1 MCIDIQLKKRHSV
14 TAMQRLRRSPR
25 HSGEPTTVFS
35 QSQHLSGATDIG
47 AEISPHHDPAKGF
60 LMPPIKWFLVLVTV
74 CVVATSP
81 LVAQDWS
88 GAIGGAYLWQ
98 NVDGNEDSFRSQMNL
113 EEGFLLE
120 DLNMLYRG
128 QGAVSEFKIDAWGF
142 GDANPSEAAKIALE
156 FGAGFSFYFD
166 YDRRASFFNLAGS
179 DLAQRADDWDIT
191 RYRGAFVVDAW
202 RPLEVSLSY
211 RAVDREGTI
220 RRTLYGLNELYPIG
234 VNLDE
239 TMNEWTLR
247 LATRTLPV
255 RLELEQSMATYTRQN
270 RPFATGDE
278 AVGGDP
284 DELGNIS
291 SNVVEEMDSV
301 PTTRFIA
308 SYSGKNFEGV
318 ASLLWRSADLNVS
331 GSESQ
336 TYLIGGGD
344 IGTWEMVDNALGA
357 AEQETFAGSVSLG
370 FKLGSRWTLRLA
382 GDHRDGSS
390 NSSIVTDRLSRVT
403 SPLGSDMTW
412 RTSFDDAGTFD
423 FTDSRAR
430 LTLEYRGNSWSVW
443 GGGISSSRE
452 VNWQFSEENDP
463 YDEKRNGTG
472 YLAGASWNPGGK
484 IDLTLEFDRGDFD
497 QYIFR
502 VQPETVDRATLKLR
516 TRLGGGW
523 RLDLH
528 GRYVKSDNPDE
539 VSGLD
544 TKATPYGIAG
554 SWTSKNGS
562 SSVGID
568 LEKYSFK
575 TDTGVMLPSGGLDRS
590 IYELDLATATL
601 YGHTRSGIFGVSGSL
616 TYLTDDGDSFPVD
629 AWNGRLRLT
638 LYGGNSLEYSALV
651 QYWSYDEFQFD
662 LDDFDVLRYGLA
674 VNWRF

>member
-1 MCIDIQLKKRHSV
+1 M
-14 TAMQRLRRSPR
+14 PR
-25 HSGEPTTVFS
+25 TESI
-35 QSQHLSGATDIG
+35 LI
-47 AEISPHHDPAKGF
+47 
-60 LMPPIKWFLVLVTV
+60 LVAV
-74 CVVATSP
+74 CFAVTSP
-81 LVAQDWS
+81 LAAQDWS

-98 NVDGNEDSFRSQMNL
+98 DVDGNEDSFRSQMNL

-128 QGAVSEFKIDAWGF
+128 QGALSEFKIDAWGF
-142 GDANPSEAAKIALE
+142 GDANPAEAAKLGLE

-179 DLAQRADDWDIT
+179 DLTQRADDWDIT
-191 RYRGAFVVDAW
+191 RYHGALVVDAW
-202 RPLEVSLSY
+202 RPLEISLSY

-220 RRTLYGLNELYPIG
+220 TRTHYGLNEQYPIG
-234 VNLDE
+234 IDLDE
-239 TMNEWTLR
+239 TMSEWTLR

-255 RLELEQSMATYTRQN
+255 RLELEQSMATYTRKN

-284 DELGNIS
+284 DELESIS

-308 SYSGKNFEGV
+308 SYSSKKFEGV
-318 ASLLWRSADLNVS
+318 ASLLWRSAELNVD
-331 GSESQ
+331 GSNGQ
-336 TYLIGGGD
+336 TFLIGGGS
-344 IGTWEMVDNALGA
+344 IGTWDMVDSALGA
-357 AEQETFAGSVSLG
+357 AEQDTFSGAVSFG
-370 FKLGSRWTLRLA
+370 FKLGSRWTLRLS
-382 GDHRDGSS
+382 GNYRDGSS

-403 SPLGSDMTW
+403 SPLGSDITW
-412 RTSFDDAGTFD
+412 RTNFDDAGTFD
-423 FTDSRAR
+423 FTNSRAR
-430 LTLEYRGNSWSVW
+430 LSLEFRGNNWSVW
-443 GGGISSSRE
+443 GGGLSSSRE
-452 VNWQFSEENDP
+452 VTWQFSEDNDP
-463 YDEKRNGTG
+463 YDVKRDGTG
-472 YLAGASWNPGGK
+472 YLLGAAWNAGKK
-484 IDLTLEFDRGDFD
+484 IDLTLEFDHGDFD
-497 QYIFR
+497 EYIFR

-528 GRYVKSDNPDE
+528 GRHVKSDNSDE
-539 VSGLD
+539 IAGLD
-544 TKATPYGIAG
+544 TKATPYGIAC
-554 SWTSKNGS
+554 SWTSGNGS

-568 LEKYSFK
+568 LEQYSFK
-575 TDTGVMLPSGGLDRS
+575 TDTGVMLPGGGLDRS

-601 YGHTRSGIFGVSGSL
+601 YGQARSGIFGVSGSV

-638 LYGGNSLEYSALV
+638 LYGGSSLEYSALV
-651 QYWSYDEFQFD
+651 QYWSYDEVQFD

>member
-1 MCIDIQLKKRHSV
+1 
-14 TAMQRLRRSPR
+14 MQRLKRSPR
-25 HSGEPTTVFS
+25 DSDHNHSDFL
-35 QSQHLSGATDIG
+35 QSQYLSIATNGDT
-47 AEISPHHDPAKGF
+47 EISPHHRPAKGF
-60 LMPPIKWFLVLVTV
+60 FMPPIKGFLILVAV
-74 CVVATSP
+74 CIAATSP
-81 LVAQDWS
+81 LSAQDWS
-88 GAIGGAYLWQ
+88 GAVGGAYLWQ
-98 NVDGNEDSFRSQMNL
+98 DVDGNEDSFRSQMNL

-142 GDANPSEAAKIALE
+142 GDANPSEAAKIGLE

-191 RYRGAFVVDAW
+191 RYRGALVIDAW
-202 RPLEVSLSY
+202 RPLEISLSY

-220 RRTLYGLNELYPIG
+220 RRTRYGLNEQYPIG

-239 TMNEWTLR
+239 AMNEWTLR

-255 RLELEQSMATYTRQN
+255 RLELEQSMASYTRQN
-270 RPFATGDE
+270 RPFATGEE

-284 DELGNIS
+284 DELGDIT

-308 SYSGKNFEGV
+308 SYSSKNFEGV
-318 ASLLWRSADLNVS
+318 ASLLWRSSELDVS

-336 TYLIGGGD
+336 TYLIGGGGT
-344 IGTWEMVDNALGA
+344 GTWNMVDSALGA
-357 AEQETFAGSVSLG
+357 AEQETFAGAVSLG
-370 FKLGSRWTLRLA
+370 FKFGQRWTLRLS
-382 GDHRDGSS
+382 GDYRDGSS
-390 NSSIVTDRLSRVT
+390 NSSIVTDRLSRVG
-403 SPLGSDMTW
+403 SPLGGDITW
-412 RTSFDDAGTFD
+412 RTSFDDEGTFD

-430 LTLEYRGNSWSVW
+430 LTLEYRGNNFSVW
-443 GGGISSSRE
+443 GGGVSSSRE

-463 YDEKRNGTG
+463 YDEKRDGTG
-472 YLAGASWNPGGK
+472 YLFGASWNPGDK
-484 IDLTLEFDRGDFD
+484 IDLTVEFDRGDFD

-528 GRYVKSDNPDE
+528 GRHVQSENSEEIADLE
-539 VSGLD
+539 

-554 SWTSKNGS
+554 SWTSKDGL
-562 SSVGID
+562 SSVGLD
-568 LEKYSFK
+568 LERYAFK
-575 TDTGVMLPSGGLDRS
+575 TDTGIVLPGGGFDRS
-590 IYELDLATATL
+590 IYELDLSTATL
-601 YGHTRSGIFGVSGSL
+601 YGHTRAGIFGVSGSV

-651 QYWSYDEFQFD
+651 QYWSYDEIQFD

>member
-1 MCIDIQLKKRHSV
+1 M
-14 TAMQRLRRSPR
+14 PR
-25 HSGEPTTVFS
+25 T
-35 QSQHLSGATDIG
+35 
-47 AEISPHHDPAKGF
+47 
-60 LMPPIKWFLVLVTV
+60 KWFLFLVAV
-74 CVVATSP
+74 CIAAASP
-81 LVAQDWS
+81 LAAQDWS

-128 QGAVSEFKIDAWGF
+128 HGAVSEFKIDAWGF
-142 GDANPSEAAKIALE
+142 GDANPSEAAKIGLE
-156 FGAGFSFYFD
+156 FGAGFSLYFD

-191 RYRGAFVVDAW
+191 RYRGALVIDAW
-202 RPLEVSLSY
+202 RPLEISFSY
-211 RAVDREGTI
+211 RAVDREGTV
-220 RRTLYGLNELYPIG
+220 RRTLYGLNELYPVG
-234 VNLDE
+234 VDLDE

-255 RLELEQSMATYTRQN
+255 RLELEQSMASYTRRN
-270 RPFATGDE
+270 RPFATGED

-284 DELGNIS
+284 DELGNIT

-308 SYSGKNFEGV
+308 SYSSKNFEGV
-318 ASLLWRSADLNVS
+318 ASLLWRSSELDVS

-336 TYLIGGGD
+336 AYLIGGGGT
-344 IGTWEMVDNALGA
+344 GTWEIVDSALGA
-357 AEQETFAGSVSLG
+357 AEQETFAGAVSLG
-370 FKLGSRWTLRLA
+370 FKLGQRWTLRLS
-382 GDHRDGSS
+382 GDYRDGSS
-390 NSSIVTDRLSRVT
+390 NSSIVTDRLSRVG
-403 SPLGSDMTW
+403 SPLGGDITW
-412 RTSFDDAGTFD
+412 RTSFDDQGTFD

-430 LTLEYRGNSWSVW
+430 LTLEYRGNNFSVW
-443 GGGISSSRE
+443 GGGVSSSRE

-463 YDEKRNGTG
+463 YDEKRDGTG
-472 YLAGASWNPGGK
+472 YLLGASWNPGDT
-484 IDLTLEFDRGDFD
+484 IDLTVEFDRGDFD

-523 RLDLH
+523 RIDLH
-528 GRYVKSDNPDE
+528 GRHVQSENPDE
-539 VSGLD
+539 IAGLE

-554 SWTSKNGS
+554 SWTSKDGL
-562 SSVGID
+562 SSVGLD
-568 LEKYSFK
+568 LERYAFK
-575 TDTGVMLPSGGLDRS
+575 TDTGIVLPGGGFDRS
-590 IYELDLATATL
+590 IYELDLSTATL
-601 YGHTRSGIFGVSGSL
+601 YGHTRAGIFGVSGSA

-638 LYGGNSLEYSALV
+638 IYGASGLEYSALV
-651 QYWSYDEFQFD
+651 QYWSYDEVQFD

>member
-35 QSQHLSGATDIG
+35 QSQHFSGATDIV

-60 LMPPIKWFLVLVTV
+60 LMPPIKWILVLVTV
-74 CVVATSP
+74 FLVATSP

-142 GDANPSEAAKIALE
+142 GDANPSEAAKIGLE
-156 FGAGFSFYFD
+156 FGAGFSLYFD

-179 DLAQRADDWDIT
+179 DLALRADDWDIT
-191 RYRGAFVVDAW
+191 RYRGAIVVDAW

-211 RAVDREGTI
+211 RTVDREGTI

-270 RPFATGDE
+270 RPFATGDA

-423 FTDSRAR
+423 FTDSRGR

-472 YLAGASWNPGGK
+472 YLAGASWNPGDK

-651 QYWSYDEFQFD
+651 QYWSYDEVQFD

>member
-1 MCIDIQLKKRHSV
+1 
-14 TAMQRLRRSPR
+14 MQRLRRPQLPADRRDS
-25 HSGEPTTVFS
+25 SFS
-35 QSQHLSGATDIG
+35 QSQHASEATDDDTG
-47 AEISPHHDPAKGF
+47 LSPHHHPAKGF
-60 LMPPIKWFLVLVTV
+60 FMPRTKWFLILVTV
-74 CVVATSP
+74 CVAAASP
-81 LVAQDWS
+81 LAAQDWS

-98 NVDGNEDSFRSQMNL
+98 DVDGSEDSFRSQMNL

-128 QGAVSEFKIDAWGF
+128 QGAVSEFRIDAWGF
-142 GDANPSEAAKIALE
+142 GDANPSEAARLGLE

-179 DLAQRADDWDIT
+179 DLALRADDWDIT
-191 RYRGAFVVDAW
+191 RYRGALVIDAW
-202 RPLEVSLSY
+202 RPLEISLSY
-211 RAVDREGTI
+211 RAVDREGTV
-220 RRTLYGLNELYPIG
+220 RRTLFGLNEQYPIG

-239 TMNEWTLR
+239 TMNEWTVR

-270 RPFATGDE
+270 RPFAVGDE

-284 DELGNIS
+284 DELGTIS

-308 SYSGKNFEGV
+308 SYSSQNFEGV
-318 ASLLWRSADLNVS
+318 ASLLWRSAELNVS
-331 GSESQ
+331 GSDNQ

-357 AEQETFAGSVSLG
+357 AEQDTFAGAASLG
-370 FKLGSRWTLRLA
+370 FKLGRRWTLRLS
-382 GDHRDGSS
+382 GDYRDGSS
-390 NSSIVTDRLSRVT
+390 NSSIVTDRLSRIS
-403 SPLGSDMTW
+403 SPLGSDITF
-412 RTSFDDAGTFD
+412 RTSFDDQGTFD

-430 LTLEYRGNSWSVW
+430 LTLEYRGNNWSVW
-443 GGGISSSRE
+443 GGGISGSRE

-463 YDEKRNGTG
+463 YDVQRDGTG
-472 YLAGASWNPGGK
+472 YLLGAAWNPSEK
-484 IDLTLEFDRGDFD
+484 IDLTLEIDRGDFD

-523 RLDLH
+523 RVDLH
-528 GRYVKSDNPDE
+528 GRHVKSDNPDE
-539 VSGLD
+539 IAGIE
-544 TKATPYGIAG
+544 TKATPYGIAC
-554 SWTSKNGS
+554 SWTSSDGS
-562 SSVGID
+562 SSLGVD
-568 LEKYSFK
+568 LEQYSFK
-575 TDTGVMLPSGGLDRS
+575 TDTGLMLPSGELDRS

-601 YGHTRSGIFGVSGSL
+601 YGNTRSGIFGVSGSL

-638 LYGGNSLEYSALV
+638 LYGSSSLEYSALV
-651 QYWSYDEFQFD
+651 QYWSYDEVQFD
-662 LDDFDVLRYGLA
+662 FDDFDVLRYGLA

>member
-1 MCIDIQLKKRHSV
+1 M
-14 TAMQRLRRSPR
+14 
-25 HSGEPTTVFS
+25 FS
-35 QSQHLSGATDIG
+35 QSQSFSGATDDG

-60 LMPPIKWFLVLVTV
+60 LMPPIKWFLILVTV

-142 GDANPSEAAKIALE
+142 GDANPSEAAKIGLE

-179 DLAQRADDWDIT
+179 DLTQRADDWDIT

-211 RAVDREGTI
+211 RTVDREGTI

-270 RPFATGDE
+270 RPFATGDA

-284 DELGNIS
+284 DVLGNIS

-357 AEQETFAGSVSLG
+357 AEQETFAASVSLG

-430 LTLEYRGNSWSVW
+430 LTLEYRGNGWSVW

-452 VNWQFSEENDP
+452 VNWQFSEDNDP

-472 YLAGASWNPGGK
+472 YLAGASWNPGDK

-651 QYWSYDEFQFD
+651 QYWSYDEVQFD

>member
-1 MCIDIQLKKRHSV
+1 
-14 TAMQRLRRSPR
+14 MQRLRRSQG
-25 HSGEPTTVFS
+25 HSDRRDSVFS
-35 QSQHLSGATDIG
+35 QSQHASDATDG
-47 AEISPHHDPAKGF
+47 DTEVSPHHRPAKGF
-60 LMPPIKWFLVLVTV
+60 YMPRTKWFLFLVTV
-74 CVVATSP
+74 CVAATSP
-81 LVAQDWS
+81 LAAQDWS
-88 GAIGGAYLWQ
+88 GAVGGAYLWQ

-128 QGAVSEFKIDAWGF
+128 QGAISEFKLDAWGF
-142 GDANPSEAAKIALE
+142 GDANPAEAAKLGLE

-191 RYRGAFVVDAW
+191 RYRGAIVVDAW
-202 RPLEVSLSY
+202 RPLEISLSY
-211 RAVDREGTI
+211 RVVDREGTVK
-220 RRTLYGLNELYPIG
+220 RTLYGLNELYPIG

-255 RLELEQSMATYTRQN
+255 RLELEQSMATYTRKN

-301 PTTRFIA
+301 PTTRLIA
-308 SYSGKNFEGV
+308 SYSSKNFEGV
-318 ASLLWRSADLNVS
+318 ASLLWRSAELDVS

-336 TYLIGGGD
+336 TYLIGGGGT
-344 IGTWEMVDNALGA
+344 GTWEMVDSALGS
-357 AEQETFAGSVSLG
+357 AEQDTFAAAANLG
-370 FKLGSRWTLRLA
+370 FKLGHRWTLRLS
-382 GDHRDGSS
+382 GDYRDGSS

-403 SPLGSDMTW
+403 SPLGSDVTW

-430 LTLEYRGNSWSVW
+430 LTLEYRGNNWSVW

-452 VNWQFSEENDP
+452 VNWQFSENNDP
-463 YDEKRNGTG
+463 YDVKRDGTG
-472 YLAGASWNPGGK
+472 YLLGAAWNAGEK
-484 IDLTLEFDRGDFD
+484 IDLTLELDRGDFD
-497 QYIFR
+497 EYIFR

-528 GRYVKSDNPDE
+528 GRHVKSDNPDE
-539 VSGLD
+539 IAGLE

-554 SWTSKNGS
+554 SWTSKSGS

-568 LEKYSFK
+568 LERYSFK
-575 TDTGVMLPSGGLDRS
+575 TDTGVMLPSGELDRS

-601 YGHTRSGIFGVSGSL
+601 FGHTRSGIFGVSGSV
-616 TYLTDDGDSFPVD
+616 TYLQDDGDSFPVD

-651 QYWSYDEFQFD
+651 QYWSYDEVQFD